1 MHTAITRPPR
11 CRWCDKEP
19 EFTPTLVDERL
30 CPHCDAM
37 QDPVIKLRGPAGRT
51 TLSFYVNPDDSI
63 FFEVRRN
70 GFKQEETVRYTFS
83 PAQLAKAGAFLKT
96 PLELNGKKVDQPL

>member
-1 MHTAITRPPR
+1 MHTAIVKPPR

-19 EFTPTLVDERL
+19 EFAPTAIDERL

-51 TLSFYVNPDDSI
+51 TLSFWVNPDDSL
-63 FFEVRRN
+63 FFEVGRKD
-70 GFKQEETVRYTFS
+70 GTTRYTFS

-96 PLELNGKKVDQPL
+96 PLTLNGKKVDPGFR